1 MSPHHFP
8 MSSTHLEIGQIASQL
23 PELLAMLFLRL
34 SQQGAVGGDG
44 PGAMGEGIQ
53 VLKNRD
59 DNHRCFID
67 FSWNFE
73 F

>member
-1 MSPHHFP
+1 

-34 SQQGAVGGDG
+34 SQQGAVGSDG
-44 PGAMGEGIQ
+44 PGAMEKEIQ
-53 VLKNRD
+53 VLKDGD
-59 DNHRCFID
+59 DYHRCFID

-73 F
+73 FYALGMLS